1 MEPNFKGRSFLN
13 LEDFTKEEILYLIN
27 LSVILKTNKKSGI
40 RSDSLKG
47 KNIVIIFDK
56 PSTRTRCA
64 FEVAAYDEG
73 SNTTFFSNSHIGIKE
88 SIEDTAIVLGRMY
101 DGIAY
106 RGYDHS
112 IVEDLAKYSGIPV
125 WNGLTDQHH
134 PTQTLA
140 TFLTLKEKLP
150 HKPLNK
156 LKLVFVGD
164 GSNNVCTS
172 LVIGGAKLGIQ
183 INILAPKQLHPNQEL
198 IKKANKIASL
208 TGANLNCTDNV
219 DEAVKGA
226 DAIYTDVWA
235 SMGEEEK
242 FEERIKLLTPFQVN
256 KAMIEKANNNDVLFM
271 HCLPAYHDTKTK
283 IGLDVYNKYGLQE
296 MEVTDEVFRSNNSTV
311 FDEAENRVHTIK
323 ALMVATL
330 GCL

>member
-1 MEPNFKGRSFLN
+1 MVPNLKGRSFLN
-13 LEDFTKEEILYLIN
+13 LEDFTKEEILYLIELSAN
-27 LSVILKTNKKSGI
+27 LKANKKSGI
-40 RSDSLKG
+40 RSHSLKG

-73 SNTTFFSNSHIGIKE
+73 GNITFLSNSHIGLKE

-101 DGIAY
+101 DGIGY

-112 IVEDLAKYSGIPV
+112 IVEDLAQYSRIPV
-125 WNGLTDQHH
+125 WNGLTDQQH

-150 HKPLNK
+150 NKPLNK

-172 LVIGGAKLGIQ
+172 LIIGCAKLGMQ
-183 INILAPKQLHPNQEL
+183 INILAPQQLYPDKEL
-198 IKKANKIASL
+198 IKKANMITSYTHANINYTSNIA
-208 TGANLNCTDNV
+208 
-219 DEAVKGA
+219 EAVKDV
-226 DAIYTDVWA
+226 DAIYTDVWV
-235 SMGEEEK
+235 SIGEEEK
-242 FEERIKLLTPFQVN
+242 FEERIKLLTQFQVN
-256 KAMIEKANNNDVLFM
+256 KMMIEKTNNNDVLFM
-271 HCLPAYHDTKTK
+271 HCLPAYHDIKTK
-283 IGLDVYNKYGLQE
+283 VGLEVYNKYGIKE

-323 ALMVATL
+323 ALMVATI